1 MGAALLLL
9 AAAAPIW
16 KGPAV
21 TDWRE
26 VERLTLFGTI
36 EAGAFRP
43 AALAPE
49 RAAAPSLPLLVPI
62 GANLLPLADVRP
74 FGVEERVA
82 VERSGDALLIRCR
95 AGRVPSGVVLRL
107 PDRRLPRAYRG
118 QWRLEGEGDAA
129 IGVDVL
135 PVGEDASAVP
145 AALWKDGRAMIPLTE
160 RQGEQVLVLTCPAA
174 DASARL
180 DAVTLEPVPF
190 SAPRAPAFAG
200 ARGAGFNARGTWV
213 WRERDWHGDPLA
225 FARRAA
231 VAGWTELAIQAPA
244 QPDVALAR
252 LAAAL
257 AERKIGFRLLD
268 GDPAMATA
276 EGRAEAVRRF
286 ARLRRWCDDH
296 LAARPLLELD
306 IEPYALPGFAADP
319 EAGWQDWAR
328 TVQAIAAAWGGPVAV
343 DVPWWMRRSPQG
355 HAALGKARASIREI
369 IVMAYRTDPQLIL
382 DAAESWLAEAGPP
395 VRIAIETGPVA
406 QEAERLYRRAP
417 SGTLKLS
424 DAGADLLAAPEAAG
438 PAASTFALVRETRTD
453 PARISFHG
461 APSRAAE
468 AERALLPLLSGWPGF
483 AGFRLHGW
491 EVPVHG

>member
-1 MGAALLLL
+1 MS
-9 AAAAPIW
+9 
-16 KGPAV
+16 
-21 TDWRE
+21 E
-26 VERLTLFGTI
+26 
-36 EAGAFRP
+36 
-43 AALAPE
+43 
-49 RAAAPSLPLLVPI
+49 
-62 GANLLPLADVRP
+62 
-74 FGVEERVA
+74 
-82 VERSGDALLIRCR
+82 
-95 AGRVPSGVVLRL
+95 
-107 PDRRLPRAYRG
+107 
-118 QWRLEGEGDAA
+118 
-129 IGVDVL
+129 
-135 PVGEDASAVP
+135 
-145 AALWKDGRAMIPLTE
+145 
-160 RQGEQVLVLTCPAA
+160 
-174 DASARL
+174 
-180 DAVTLEPVPF
+180 
-190 SAPRAPAFAG
+190 
-200 ARGAGFNARGTWV
+200 ARGTWV

-225 FARRAA
+225 FARHAA
-231 VAGWTELAIQAPA
+231 AAGWTELAIQAPA
-244 QPDVALAR
+244 RPDAALAR

-424 DAGADLLAAPEAAG
+424 DAGAELLAAPEAAG
-438 PAASTFALVRETRTD
+438 PAAFTFALVRETRTD